1 MVTILDDIVGNPTF
15 ESDCIQILEN
25 NKKNTNETN
34 FNERWYSLE
43 EEHIF
48 KDFCVQM
55 VNVASNFYDLT
66 TCKGYEFWSHNNTE
80 PRGWHID
87 QDEQLNGTTGQTR
100 FPLCSMVYYLK
111 IDNLRGG
118 KLHIEDDIITPKT
131 NRLVIFP
138 PAKFHGVNPFEGKR
152 VSLLINPWSHPLC
165 S

>member
-25 NKKNTNETN
+25 NKKNTNEIN
-34 FNERWYSLE
+34 FNERWYSLDE
-43 EEHIF
+43 AHIF
-48 KDFCVQM
+48 KDFCIQM
-55 VNVASNFYDLT
+55 INVASNLYNLS

-131 NRLVIFP
+131 NRLVIFSP
-138 PAKFHGVNPFEGKR
+138 QLNHCVEPFMGER
-152 VSLLINPWSHPLC
+152 IVLCVNPWSIKL
-165 S
+165 

>member
-66 TCKGYEFWSHNNTE
+66 SCIGYEFWSQNNTR
-80 PRGWHID
+80 PQNWHID
-87 QDEQLNGTTGQTR
+87 QDEQLVAKTNQTR
-100 FPLCSMVYYLK
+100 FPLCSMVYYVKVNDLK
-111 IDNLRGG
+111 GG

-131 NRLVIFP
+131 NRLVVFSP
-138 PAKFHGVNPFEGKR
+138 QLNHCVVPFVGDR
-152 VSLLINPWSHPLC
+152 ISLCVNPWSVKL
-165 S
+165 

>member
-34 FNERWYSLE
+34 FNERWYALD

-66 TCKGYEFWSHNNTE
+66 SCIGYEFWSQNNTR
-80 PRGWHID
+80 PQNWHID
-87 QDEQLNGTTGQTR
+87 QDEQLVAKTNQTR
-100 FPLCSMVYYLK
+100 FPLCSMVYYVKVNDLK
-111 IDNLRGG
+111 GG

-131 NRLVIFP
+131 NRLVVFSP
-138 PAKFHGVNPFEGKR
+138 QLNHCVVPFVGDR
-152 VSLLINPWSHPLC
+152 ISLCVNPWSVKL
-165 S
+165 

>member
-25 NKKNTNETN
+25 NKKNTNEIN
-34 FNERWYSLE
+34 FNERWYSLDE
-43 EEHIF
+43 AHIF
-48 KDFCVQM
+48 KDFCIQM
-55 VNVASNFYDLT
+55 INVASNLYNLS

-100 FPLCSMVYYLK
+100 FPLCSMIYYLK

-131 NRLVIFP
+131 NRLVIFSP
-138 PAKFHGVNPFEGKR
+138 QLNHCVEPFMGDRIVLCVNPWHVK
-152 VSLLINPWSHPLC
+152 L
-165 S
+165 